1 MMKMNFT
8 FQFELF
14 PQFQGTATLN
24 GIRCTKWMAGI
35 QVYGKNDTYIFYAT
49 DELNP
54 RPVRFE
60 MQGYDILLT
69 SYYDHYIV
77 DYNNFT
83 TWIYDSDTFNIPQG
97 IRLKLLFP
105 FFQESTHC
113 SVRTYSFQT
122 FTKPK

>member
-1 MMKMNFT
+1 
-8 FQFELF
+8 
-14 PQFQGTATLN
+14 
-24 GIRCTKWMAGI
+24 MAA
-35 QVYGKNDTYIFYAT
+35 VEAYGKNDTYIFYAT

-83 TWIYDSDTFNIPQG
+83 AWKYDSEIFDIPQG
-97 IRLKLLFP
+97 ATSTLLQLLCSISQINAPLTILTIKKFP
-105 FFQESTHC
+105 D
-113 SVRTYSFQT
+113 
-122 FTKPK
+122 